1 MKGILKLFPAALAV
15 VALASCSND
24 DLLDKNG
31 GQAVNGK
38 TMEAT
43 IEDFT
48 VMTRAAFVENK
59 DDEGKLTARALVW
72 NAGDSYKVYG
82 ELATPDKYTL
92 QNAYDG
98 KKTGT
103 FDLMTDD
110 YNTEPAFA
118 VFPYDKVE
126 ADRASKKLTVNLT
139 DWTYATADVKEDGY
153 NQGGFVSNVPM
164 YGICD
169 EAGDAAFGY
178 MTGILRVDLSAL
190 PKKMTR
196 LIVVTER
203 PLTGTFETEFD
214 PSSTTYPEIASPVS
228 SDEATEEYDFTGLA
242 TPTKNEPLYY
252 KKDNKLYGTSGTTNK
267 DYENGLYFLEIGT
280 ESVAKRTNKTFF
292 IAVPTGNKYKVFDI
306 LIEYNMGSTKK
317 YELVGQ
323 LGNTYRSGQGKS
335 ILNWQ
340 RGKIKSLTKEITV
353 TASGNTPKEISAF
366 LAAEWKSFPEGADI
380 NITVDN
386 GDNTDADRYN
396 IVLSGTQDDDTFT
409 IPAELKGKTV
419 NIIANDYSA
428 ANTLYIVDDDPAPV
442 ASKALRQIN
451 FKVESTKAINVD
463 IIAPETEIGFMVPE
477 KEGATAKYNGIGT
490 LGNGLVSYGDMAA
503 GEPGLFIGENVST
516 GHVVLTDGS
525 LQCSSK
531 KTLNIQNDGN
541 YEVLVDGL
549 DAGDIKSSKNGAITV
564 KGQLDADNNNAIL
577 TTIGKITAQGTGAV
591 KVENVKDA
599 VIADGGAKQA
609 GAITINNVEGV
620 SSFAVTSN
628 ASHAAA
634 ISISKVTTNG
644 ITSFEYAGKGAV
656 TFDDIVGNST
666 KVEITNPANTSNFTM
681 SNIKDN
687 AAYTAVTYA
696 GKGNVSITGVTTKT
710 TPVYPTIK
718 TLTTGTT
725 ATPLTDGN
733 VALTDVTISTTL
745 TKNTKGSLTI
755 TGVRAAFGDLTN
767 ADGAISITGN
777 NVASADIASITQ
789 KGTGIVTLKEI
800 SNSVN
805 TNGTPNSPGKVTS
818 LIVEKATTVNY
829 ENTFIADLGG
839 LTSGSNYNV
848 TINGT
853 KSSGIGT
860 VTTPGKAKFTYT
872 TDTWDGSSWCKVATE
887 GVYTSGSLAGLL
899 YHGTE
904 SDINL
909 LVSNSE
915 INLGSKAFQLKV
927 NNVNYK
933 GINAAIEKLIGGHY
947 TTSTGDKI
955 PFAIKNLNAESGLF
969 ATTATAAGRGAG
981 LEVEYVTLD
990 TPVITATHD
999 AGALIGIANGT
1010 QDYKFTAVSV
1020 KNATIASA
1028 STGKGSDINLGG
1040 FIGQIDVKNANKVE
1054 LYGCNVATAAIKG
1067 HYYMGG
1073 FIGQIVTANQVLI
1086 VDVYGGKTDTKGS
1099 TVSGI
1104 TFTPLS
1110 ADNAWSTLK
1119 CGTIAPFIGGI
1130 SELTGTSPVL
1140 RIYGKFDSFDRTA
1153 NKWNLNFLTNE
1164 SYKFIGTKQDDC
1176 NFIGY
1181 IDVAKLPV
1189 PASRFKY
1196 YLKNLNGFEAD
1207 EASGGMEILSAT
1219 GAGAEWDD
1227 ILATQCNAYAQY

>member
-31 GQAVNGK
+31 SQAVNGK

-48 VMTRAAFVENK
+48 VMTRAAFAENK
-59 DDEGKLTARALVW
+59 DDDGKLTARALVW

-126 ADRASKKLTVNLT
+126 ADRASSKLTVSLT
-139 DWTYATADVKEDGY
+139 DWTYATAEVKEDGY

-164 YGICD
+164 YGVCD

-228 SDEATEEYDFTGLA
+228 NDETAEEYDFINDGAKT
-242 TPTKNEPLYY
+242 NVLYY
-252 KKDNKLYGTSGTTNK
+252 KKDNTVYT
-267 DYENGLYFLEIGT
+267 DYAKGLYFLEIGT

-292 IAVPTGNKYKVFDI
+292 ISVPTGNKYKVFDI
-306 LIEYNMGSTKK
+306 LIEYNMGSSKK

-323 LGNTYRSGQGKS
+323 LGNTARQAAGKS

-353 TASGNTPKEISAF
+353 TASGNTPLAISQF
-366 LAAEWKSFPEGADI
+366 LKDEWKSFPEGDEI
-380 NITVDN
+380 NITVDL
-386 GDNTDADRYN
+386 GDGSANATK
-396 IVLSGTQDDDTFT
+396 IVLDGSANDVFT
-409 IPAELKGKTV
+409 VPAELKNKVV
-419 NIIANDYSA
+419 NIIATDYSA
-428 ANTLYIVDDDPAPV
+428 AGTLQIVDEDPAPV
-442 ASKALRQIN
+442 ASTALRKIN
-451 FKVESTKAINVD
+451 FIVPTSVAVDVNIN
-463 IIAPETEIGFMVPE
+463 APETQLEFDGVSDTELATYTSFNPALVAIGDI
-477 KEGATAKYNGIGT
+477 ATESA
-490 LGNGLVSYGDMAA
+490 GLT
-503 GEPGLFIGENVST
+503 IGENATVTTTLQLT
-516 GHVVLTDGS
+516 GGS
-525 LQCSSK
+525 LV
-531 KTLNIQNDGN
+531 TEGAIAGLNNKGDEDVLIKNNTGKIYVNGN
-541 YEVLVDGL
+541 GNLTIAGQL
-549 DAGDIKSSKNGAITV
+549 DDNGAIV
-564 KGQLDADNNNAIL
+564 N
-577 TTIGKITAQGTGAV
+577 TIGQITARGTGAI
-591 KVENVKDA
+591 KVENVVDVDFTDA
-599 VIADGGAKQA
+599 SAKQQA
-609 GAITINNVEGV
+609 GAITINNVKGV
-620 SSFAVTSN
+620 SKFVMTDAKN
-628 ASHAAA
+628 ANHAAA

-644 ITSFEYAGKGAV
+644 ITDFSYGGKGAV

-666 KVEITNPANTSNFTM
+666 TVAITNTANTSNFTM

-725 ATPLTDGN
+725 ATPLTDGD
-733 VALTDVTISTTL
+733 VALTDVTIGTTL

-755 TGVRAAFGDLTN
+755 TGVRAAFGDITN
-767 ADGAISITGN
+767 KQGNVSITGN
-777 NVASADIASITQ
+777 NVKNANIKSLTQ
-789 KGTGIVTLKEI
+789 EKSGNITLKAI
-800 SNSVN
+800 SKNLKN
-805 TNGTPNSPGKVTS
+805 DGTIDSPGTLQS
-818 LIVEKATTVNY
+818 LVFSAADGGNTVNY
-829 ENTFIADLGG
+829 EDTFIDDI
-839 LTSGSNYNV
+839 TNSNAANKTAV
-848 TINGT
+848 TFNGT

-860 VTTPGKAKFTYT
+860 INASNVGKNTFT
-872 TDTWDGSSWCKVATE
+872 TDTWDGTSFATKASA
-887 GVYTSGSLAGLL
+887 GVYTSAQLAALQVLNTETTIGL
-899 YHGTE
+899 Y
-904 SDINL
+904 
-909 LVSNSE
+909 VSNST
-915 INLGSKAFQLKV
+915 IDLGSNAFQIQYGTGAANLK
-927 NNVNYK
+927 K
-933 GINAAIEKLIGGHY
+933 GIDGAIVKLEGNKYGTAAKPV
-947 TTSTGDKI
+947 
-955 PFAIKNLNAESGLF
+955 PFVIKNLKAESGLF
-969 ATTATAAGRGAG
+969 ASSATARTAA
-981 LEVEYVTLD
+981 LEVDYVTLD
-990 TPVITATHD
+990 APVITATQD
-999 AGALIGIANGT
+999 AGALIGIANG
-1010 QDYKFTAVSV
+1010 AVKYTFKAVDV

-1040 FIGQIDVKNANKVE
+1040 FIGQVNSTSDVE
-1054 LYGCNVATAAIKG
+1054 IFGCNVATAAIKG

-1073 FIGQIVTANQVLI
+1073 FIGQVVAAANVKIKAL
-1086 VDVYGGKTDTKGS
+1086 DGGKDDTKGS
-1099 TVSGI
+1099 TVAGI

-1130 SELTGTSPVL
+1130 KSITTELN
-1140 RIYGKFDSFDRTA
+1140 IYGKFDSFDRTA

-1164 SYKFIGTKQDDC
+1164 SYKFIGTKEDAC

-1181 IDVAKLPV
+1181 IDVSTT
-1189 PASRFKY
+1189 PAFSY
-1196 YLKNLNGFEAD
+1196 YLKNLNGFEANPK
-1207 EASGGMEILSAT
+1207 MTILSST
-1219 GAGAEWDD
+1219 GEGKAWDD
-1227 ILATQCNAYAQY
+1227 ILATECNAYAEY